1 MIVCLN
7 VGILTGELFGMNF
20 RKRSVNIDLTHRCT
34 LECPKCL
41 RQSFRAKGFKIPGSD
56 MTMSNFIK
64 LVEYFN
70 AIIFCGQISDPIFHP
85 KFIDFLKVCADN
97 NKKTI
102 INTAAS
108 HKKIEWYRKAF
119 QTHPQAEWLFG
130 IDGLPKDSNKYRK
143 NQNGEHLYEVMKMCA
158 KMGLKTRWQYI
169 VFRYNENDI
178 ETCRKMAKDNNIH
191 FDVIYSGRWQ
201 KKDSYKPRNPN
212 HYLNSKKNLFD
223 VNGTGDKLFEKGV
236 KELEW

>member
-1 MIVCLN
+1 
-7 VGILTGELFGMNF
+7 
-20 RKRSVNIDLTHRCT
+20 
-34 LECPKCL
+34 
-41 RQSFRAKGFKIPGSD
+41 
-56 MTMSNFIK
+56 
-64 LVEYFN
+64 
-70 AIIFCGQISDPIFHP
+70 
-85 KFIDFLKVCADN
+85 
-97 NKKTI
+97 
-102 INTAAS
+102 
-108 HKKIEWYRKAF
+108 
-119 QTHPQAEWLFG
+119 
-130 IDGLPKDSNKYRK
+130 
-143 NQNGEHLYEVMKMCA
+143 MCA

-223 VNGTGDKLFEKGV
+223 VNRTGDKLFEKGV